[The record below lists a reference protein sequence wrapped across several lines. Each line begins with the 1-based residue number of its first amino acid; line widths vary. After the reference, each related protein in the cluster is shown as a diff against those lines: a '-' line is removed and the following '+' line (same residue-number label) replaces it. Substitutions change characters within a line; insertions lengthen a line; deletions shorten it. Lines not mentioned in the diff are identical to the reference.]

1 MKNEK
6 VTVNTLADKKNS
18 QEKIT
23 MLTAYDYPMAKL
35 IDQAGIDIILVGDS
49 LGMVVLGHENTL
61 QVSLDDMIH
70 HTKAVNRGSENA
82 LVVTDLPFM
91 SYKTG
96 DLNKTVESAGR
107 IVKEAGAEAVKLEGG
122 SELVAEIEAIIKT
135 GIPVM
140 GHLGL
145 TPQSVNQFGGFK
157 VQAKEEKAA
166 NKLLEDAKALEDAGV
181 FAIVLECIPSK
192 LAKEVSEILEVPTIG
207 IGAGQGCDGQVLV
220 NQDLLGMSSDFTPKF
235 VRKYE
240 NLAEKINLAVKEF
253 KSDVETGAFPNDE
266 ESF

>member
-1 MKNEK
+1 MKNKK
-6 VTVNTLADKKNS
+6 VTVNTLANKKQA

-61 QVSLDDMIH
+61 QVTLDDMIH

-96 DLNKTVESAGR
+96 DLNKTVESVGR
-107 IVKEAGAEAVKLEGG
+107 LVKEAGAEAVKLEGG
-122 SELVAEIEAIIKT
+122 SELIAEIEAIIKT

-166 NKLLEDAKALEDAGV
+166 KKLIEDAKALEKAGV
-181 FAIVLECIPSK
+181 FAIVLECIPAQ

-207 IGAGQGCDGQVLV
+207 IGAGQSCDGQVLV
-220 NQDLLGMSSDFTPKF
+220 SQDLLGISSDFTPKF
-235 VRKYE
+235 ARQYE
-240 NLAEKINLAVKEF
+240 NLAKKITVALKDFKADVK
-253 KSDVETGAFPNDE
+253 TGDFPNQD

>member
-1 MKNEK
+1 MNKK
-6 VTVNTLADKKNS
+6 VTVKTLADKKNS

-61 QVSLDDMIH
+61 EVTLDDMIH
-70 HTKAVNRGSENA
+70 HTKAVSRGSKSA
-82 LVVTDLPFM
+82 LIVSDLPFM
-91 SYKTG
+91 SYKTS
-96 DLNKTVESAGR
+96 DLNKTVENAGR
-107 IVKEAGAEAVKLEGG
+107 ILKEAGAEAVKLEGG
-122 SELVAEIEAIIKT
+122 SELIAEIEAIIKA

-166 NKLLEDAKALEDAGV
+166 RKLIEDAKALEEAGV
-181 FAIVLECIPSK
+181 FAIVLECIPAE
-192 LAKEVSEILEVPTIG
+192 LAKEISQILEVPTIG
-207 IGAGQGCDGQVLV
+207 IGAGQDCDGQVLV
-220 NQDLLGMSSDFTPKF
+220 HQDLLGISPDFTPKF

-240 NLAEKINLAVKEF
+240 NLSERITDALKEF
-253 KSDVETGAFPNDE
+253 KVDVETGSFPNDD